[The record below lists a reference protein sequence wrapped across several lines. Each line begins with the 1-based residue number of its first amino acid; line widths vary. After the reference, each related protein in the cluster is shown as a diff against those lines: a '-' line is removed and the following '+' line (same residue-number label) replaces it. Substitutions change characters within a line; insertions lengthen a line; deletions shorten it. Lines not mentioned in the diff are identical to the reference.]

1 MVQKKS
7 LISKGT
13 TTKANATN
21 SKPTPAVKPSVL
33 ARVAAAQKMAVKTP
47 FN

>member
-21 SKPTPAVKPSVL
+21 SKPTPLSVRPAVKSAIKNAV
-33 ARVAAAQKMAVKTP
+33 MAYHG
-47 FN
+47 